1 VLQTLALAA
10 SVASRAKRIIP
21 MNEKIR
27 ILYYAL
33 WVAHPVLQTVI
44 AIAMFRRGQHRE
56 FKYFFAYIVTQ
67 IVTFAVVFPYRS
79 SYSIIFYASWIST
92 AVSVALGFKVIHEAF
107 LDVFRPFHTLRDLGT
122 VLFKWAGLV
131 MLLVAGVVSV
141 SSNASDTAP
150 WMQAILTAQRCVRI
164 IQVGM
169 VLFLLFFA
177 RYVGVS
183 RRQHSFGIALGFG
196 TFAFVELTLIAS
208 WAGDHLGNLSMSL
221 INMAAYNTTLFI
233 WLGYTL
239 MKSPARDAAS
249 TLLRPQRWEQSLS
262 DLQHPLPADSLIPM
276 FEGMVDRA
284 LLRTQVPPP
293 VTPENGGA
301 AKAAAHSAAV
311 PMSSLSISGLV
322 ERLAS
327 KP

>member
-1 VLQTLALAA
+1 M
-10 SVASRAKRIIP
+10 S
-21 MNEKIR
+21 EKIK

-33 WVAHPVLQTVI
+33 WLAHPVLQTVI
-44 AIAMFRRGQHRE
+44 AIAMFRRGQNRE
-56 FKYFFAYIVTQ
+56 FKYFFAYVVTQ
-67 IVTFAVVFPYRS
+67 IVTFAVVFTS
-79 SYSIIFYASWIST
+79 SRYYPAALFYLSWIGI
-92 AVSVALGFKVIHEAF
+92 AISVALGFKVIHEAF

-141 SSNASDTAP
+141 STNSSDAAP
-150 WMQAILTAQRCVRI
+150 WVQAITTAQRCVRI

-177 RYVGVS
+177 RYVGIS

-196 TFAFVELTLIAS
+196 TFAFVELALIAS
-208 WAGDHLGNLSMSL
+208 WAGEHLGSLAVNL
-221 INMAAYNTTLFI
+221 INMGAYNAALFI

-239 MKSPARDAAS
+239 AKSPARDAAS

-262 DLQHPLPADSLIPM
+262 DIQHPLPADSLIPM

-284 LLRTQVPPP
+284 LSRTH
-293 VTPENGGA
+293 VTPSETAEN
-301 AKAAAHSAAV
+301 SAATRATVV
-311 PMSSLSISGLV
+311 PMNALTISGLV
-322 ERLAS
+322 ERVGS
-327 KP
+327 KR

>member
-1 VLQTLALAA
+1 M
-10 SVASRAKRIIP
+10 S
-21 MNEKIR
+21 EKIK

-33 WVAHPVLQTVI
+33 WLAHPVLQTVI
-44 AIAMFRRGQHRE
+44 AISMFRRGQHRE
-56 FKYFFAYIVTQ
+56 FKYFFAYVVTQ
-67 IVTFAVVFPYRS
+67 IVSFAVVFPTYR
-79 SYSIIFYASWIST
+79 YYPPAAFYVSWFTNAI
-92 AVSVALGFKVIHEAF
+92 SVALGFKVIHEAF

-141 SSNASDTAP
+141 QTNSSDTVP
-150 WMQAILTAQRCVRI
+150 WVQAITTAQRSVRI

-177 RYVGVS
+177 RYLGVS

-208 WAGDHLGNLSMSL
+208 WVGDHLSTLAMNL
-221 INMAAYNTTLFI
+221 INMGAYNAALFI

-239 MKSPARDAAS
+239 AKSPARDAAS
-249 TLLRPQRWEQSLS
+249 TLLRPQRWEQTLS
-262 DLQHPLPADSLIPM
+262 DIQHPLPADSLIPM

-284 LLRTQVPPP
+284 LSRTRVSPS

-301 AKAAAHSAAV
+301 ATATRATVV
-311 PMSSLSISGLV
+311 PMSALTISGLV
-322 ERLAS
+322 ERVGS
-327 KP
+327 KR

>member
-1 VLQTLALAA
+1 M
-10 SVASRAKRIIP
+10 S
-21 MNEKIR
+21 EKIK

-33 WVAHPVLQTVI
+33 WLAHPVLQTVI
-44 AIAMFRRGQHRE
+44 AIAMLRRGQHRE
-56 FKYFFAYIVTQ
+56 FKYFFAYVVTQ
-67 IVTFAVVFPYRS
+67 IVTFAVLFPTWRYFNS
-79 SYSIIFYASWIST
+79 ASFYVSWITT
-92 AVSVALGFKVIHEAF
+92 AISVALGFKVIHEAF

-141 SSNASDTAP
+141 STNSSDTPP
-150 WMQAILTAQRCVRI
+150 WVQAITTAQRSVRI

-177 RYVGVS
+177 RYLGVS

-196 TFAFVELTLIAS
+196 TFALVELTLIAS
-208 WAGDHLGNLSMSL
+208 WAGDHLSNLAVNL
-221 INMAAYNTTLFI
+221 INMGAYNGALCI

-239 MKSPARDAAS
+239 AKSPARDAAS

-262 DLQHPLPADSLIPM
+262 DIQHPLPADSLIPM

-284 LLRTQVPPP
+284 LSRTRVSPSI
-293 VTPENGGA
+293 TPENGGA
-301 AKAAAHSAAV
+301 ATATRATVV
-311 PMSSLSISGLV
+311 PMSALTISGLV
-322 ERLAS
+322 ERVGS
-327 KP
+327 KR